1 MKKIIL
7 MLFLSIT
14 ATAVLQAQK
23 TQVVLKDKAGWHKI
37 GEAKVEFKSETDAF
51 LILGKDKYR
60 AVQVRVKDA
69 PIYLENMT
77 IEYDNG
83 ETQVVDL
90 KHNYAANSKTTV
102 IDVKENAKGLKKV
115 SFIYKTVANAN
126 NEKAEIELWGLK

>member
-23 TQVVLKDKAGWHKI
+23 TQVILKDKAGWHKI
-37 GEAKVEFKSETDAF
+37 GEAKVEFKTETDAF
-51 LILGKDKYR
+51 LILGRDKYR

-102 IDVKENAKGLKKV
+102 IDVKDNAKGLKKV
-115 SFIYKTVANAN
+115 SFVYKTVANAH